1 MSAYNSN
8 HHTQRAERRFFTE
21 SINAPLLTREHEQ
34 ELAIRWRD
42 EDDET
47 ALHEIVFAYSR
58 LVISTAMRFR
68 NYGLPVAD
76 LIQEGCI
83 GLLQAAGRFE
93 PEREVRFST

>member
-1 MSAYNSN
+1 
-8 HHTQRAERRFFTE
+8 
-21 SINAPLLTREHEQ
+21 
-34 ELAIRWRD
+34 
-42 EDDET
+42 
-47 ALHEIVFAYSR
+47 
-58 LVISTAMRFR
+58 VISTAMRFR